1 MDLEWVDWHEAT
13 HLAKYGILLLS
24 NATVLKGFG
33 ISLGGILVVPL
44 LKGKEFGYEAFWRR
58 HNEALWLY
66 PQYDAVSACWPAHF
80 REEQEA
86 PLNRFDG
93 KHPPLEKTKAER
105 IAFWSRLG
113 CTAKKD
119 TEDARQVAF
128 IRKATDAGISTLRL
142 QR

>member
-33 ISLGGILVVPL
+33 ISLGGVLVVPL

-66 PQYDAVSACWPAHF
+66 PQYDAVSACWLAHF
-80 REEQEA
+80 REEREV

-93 KHPPLEKTKAER
+93 KHHHWRRPRPSGLRFGQGWVARRRRTPR
-105 IAFWSRLG
+105 MP
-113 CTAKKD
+113 AK
-119 TEDARQVAF
+119 
-128 IRKATDAGISTLRL
+128 
-142 QR
+142 